1 MFTQSPSCVS
11 TSMLVAG
18 CNLCFFRERAV
29 IINSVIFGGIRFGAF
44 LFWPTVM
51 TRIIGRQITS
61 VKQQVLWQNSSH
73 LSLTQHSLL
82 FNIDFLISILHDCFT
97 TGQLWKQFWC
107 CPHLS
112 SQCNWSSDYTQ
123 SHERQLRAQQN
134 NPVTPTLILDPQNNK
149 QNCCHFV
156 QMLCSWSHIVQFV
169 NALARFDCKGQ
180 QSDLTN
186 YNEMTSVAVELFIN
200 IELQQRQGDI
210 IRTTWLQ
217 IVLLSKQ
224 TLWLHRAVCDTDI
237 FCV

>member
-1 MFTQSPSCVS
+1 
-11 TSMLVAG
+11 
-18 CNLCFFRERAV
+18 
-29 IINSVIFGGIRFGAF
+29 
-44 LFWPTVM
+44 M

-112 SQCNWSSDYTQ
+112 FQCNYSSDYTQ
-123 SHERQLRAQQN
+123 SQERQLQAQQN
-134 NPVTPTLILDPQNNK
+134 NPVMLTLILDPQNNK

-169 NALARFDCKGQ
+169 NALARFDCKR
-180 QSDLTN
+180 STIRS
-186 YNEMTSVAVELFIN
+186 YK
-200 IELQQRQGDI
+200 LQWNDKCSRRVIYQY
-210 IRTTWLQ
+210 
-217 IVLLSKQ
+217 
-224 TLWLHRAVCDTDI
+224 RAAAKTRWHY
-237 FCV
+237 